1 MASRQMIRFG
11 VAGLCHFHARAILDS
26 AMSHGRRGVQA
37 VSISE
42 EDDALYEAAGA
53 GYGLKRYKDAVTMCE
68 RERLD
73 AVALVER
80 PDRRAETAMRLLA
93 MGVDVLIDKPAA
105 LDMKTLD
112 RLAEAAAKGPGRLF
126 PYFTVRYEK
135 PVAKALELIRSG
147 AIGKVSSF
155 TSLRPH
161 KLLADA
167 RPDWFWDMEG
177 GVTVDLAIHDIDIYR
192 AACGFGHG
200 MKFTAFGTQGSFGR
214 VAGTDHKGFVD
225 SCQFL
230 LRSEEGPSGS
240 FLADWLTPSADPRH
254 GDCAYF
260 IAGTEGRIEARG
272 TGGVPGVGEALIIV
286 GGPAGSS
293 TNAGC
298 GVTAGIDPPEEE
310 AVGILDDFLVLCSG
324 EKASPFAPDWKDLV
338 TANAIAITAAEAAK
352 TGEARAYRGQ
362 MIPS

>member
-1 MASRQMIRFG
+1 MIRFG

-26 AMSHGRRGVQA
+26 ALNHGRCDVQV

-80 PDRRAETAMRLLA
+80 PDKRAENAMKLLA

-105 LDMKTLD
+105 LDMETLG
-112 RLAEAAAKGPGRLF
+112 RLAEAAAKGPGGLF

-167 RPDWFWDMEG
+167 RPDWFWDMEV
-177 GVTVDLAIHDIDIYR
+177 GVAVDLAIHDIDIYR
-192 AACGFGHG
+192 AACGFGHD
-200 MKFTAFGTQGSFGR
+200 MAFTAFGAQGSFGR
-214 VAGTDHKGFVD
+214 AASSDHMGFID

-230 LRSEEGPSGS
+230 LRPAEGPSGT
-240 FLADWLTPSADPRH
+240 FLADWLTPTADTRH

-260 IAGTEGRIEARG
+260 IAGTVGRIEARG
-272 TGGVPGVGEALIIV
+272 TGGVPGEGEALILV
-286 GGPAGSS
+286 GGPSGSS
-293 TNAGC
+293 TNAGN
-298 GVTAGIDPPEEE
+298 GVTAGVDPPGEE
-310 AVGILDDFLVLCSG
+310 AGILADFLALSSG
-324 EKASPFAPDWKDLV
+324 GKVPPSAPDWKDLV
-338 TANAIAITAAEAAK
+338 TANAIAITAAEAAR
-352 TGEARAYRGQ
+352 TGEARAYCGQ
-362 MIPS
+362 MIP